1 MIPYELIIPSSSRPH
16 LLGRVLES
24 LFAHVDQLPTRVI
37 LHDDAVF
44 PDRRE
49 AVAALV
55 QDWAAR
61 THRQFVVAYADPPIK
76 HGPSLHWL
84 LRHVVQPYV
93 LYSQD
98 DHVVVRD
105 LPIARA
111 LGILSIHGLN
121 QIRFNKRDTMD
132 KKGREGQEFHKV
144 EYRFGDP
151 AGEVTLCAA
160 DHWYF
165 QTGLWRVN
173 AIKPV
178 VDWWMRPEIG
188 GGGPASIGAFTEHC
202 EVKINDVFNAKYRGR
217 ATFPAAVPI
226 CATPAEWNQP
236 AVRARVHKT
245 FIWGPIGEP
254 KFVDHIGGAPED
266 WALERANRDSPATS

>member
-16 LLGRVLES
+16 LLGRLLES

-132 KKGREGQEFHKV
+132 KKGREGQEFYKV

-151 AGEVTLCAA
+151 AGEVTLCAPSA
-160 DHWYF
+160 GAGVGAG
-165 QTGLWRVN
+165 TGGW
-173 AIKPV
+173 
-178 VDWWMRPEIG
+178 
-188 GGGPASIGAFTEHC
+188 
-202 EVKINDVFNAKYRGR
+202 GR
-217 ATFPAAVPI
+217 ATLANGVACASSRAIAASRFCRLAGSLSV
-226 CATPAEWNQP
+226 WM
-236 AVRARVHKT
+236 
-245 FIWGPIGEP
+245 
-254 KFVDHIGGAPED
+254 
-266 WALERANRDSPATS
+266 